1 MMTSPTIAKEIAQQM
16 MIASVRDCFGA
27 FRWDGQVLEV
37 ADVSVQPLQSSWQ
50 TTSVQDFFRQYNW
63 SGRTLLRPSYGQ
75 SAAVSPAAI
84 APVITLPV
92 KQFFDRFI
100 WDGLPTIAPQPI
112 VSTSQAPAERDFKL
126 ANFSNLF

>member
-1 MMTSPTIAKEIAQQM
+1 MASSTIHTEM

-27 FRWDGQVLEV
+27 FRWDGQALVVSEQSV
-37 ADVSVQPLQSSWQ
+37 APLQSWE

-63 SGRTLLRPSYGQ
+63 SGRSVLRASNGH
-75 SAAVSPAAI
+75 SAPVI
-84 APVITLPV
+84 APIITLPV

-112 VSTSQAPAERDFKL
+112 VSASYQPEQRDFKL